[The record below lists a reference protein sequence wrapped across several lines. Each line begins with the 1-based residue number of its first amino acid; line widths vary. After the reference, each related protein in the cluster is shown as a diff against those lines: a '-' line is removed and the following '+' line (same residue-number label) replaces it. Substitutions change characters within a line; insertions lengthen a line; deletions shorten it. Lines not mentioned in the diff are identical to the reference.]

1 MSDTKPEGTLLL
13 TEKPFVFVLHNNQ
26 KVKRCDH
33 CFESGDLS
41 NCSLCD
47 KVAYCSSKCEAEA
60 WSVHKFECPNMKR
73 ISPKIVPDAV
83 RMIARIIYKL
93 KYCKGW
99 ETKGFYGSGRN
110 EFRKFSDL
118 ESHYEDLQ
126 HDRKRLQDFL
136 SLSSV
141 LKDFMGENESLPPP
155 SELLNIY
162 GRLLINSFN
171 IMDIS
176 MNTIG
181 SGLYLGTSR
190 FDHSCSPNAVAV
202 FSSTT
207 ISIRLTKPMEQF
219 DWSKVFV
226 SYIDVLQP
234 TSKRI
239 GELNKGY
246 YFECC
251 CEVCQDVRQL
261 EDMLSMSCPNT
272 NCLEPIYIP
281 EDIQDK
287 VPECPKCTKCGEQVT
302 QSRLDSYLNALD
314 FIEAQ
319 LDRMKQTSYLDVCQ
333 TSLRKTEGLF
343 HPYNV
348 YQLQILDSAF
358 SAAIDLNHWTEA
370 KEYGKKL
377 ILGQKKYYG
386 DIHPLLGQTLLK
398 TVKILLLE
406 ENEEEY
412 EREMVQSYIE
422 HAERIVKICYGEEHS
437 LYKDHVI
444 PLLDNALSF

>member
-1 MSDTKPEGTLLL
+1 
-13 TEKPFVFVLHNNQ
+13 
-26 KVKRCDH
+26 
-33 CFESGDLS
+33 
-41 NCSLCD
+41 
-47 KVAYCSSKCEAEA
+47 
-60 WSVHKFECPNMKR
+60 
-73 ISPKIVPDAV
+73 
-83 RMIARIIYKL
+83 
-93 KYCKGW
+93 
-99 ETKGFYGSGRN
+99 
-110 EFRKFSDL
+110 
-118 ESHYEDLQ
+118 
-126 HDRKRLQDFL
+126 
-136 SLSSV
+136 
-141 LKDFMGENESLPPP
+141 MGENESLPPP

-319 LDRMKQTSYLDVCQ
+319 LDRMKQTSC
-333 TSLRKTEGLF
+333 
-343 HPYNV
+343 
-348 YQLQILDSAF
+348 ILYF
-358 SAAIDLNHWTEA
+358 SEA
-370 KEYGKKL
+370 K
-377 ILGQKKYYG
+377 I
-386 DIHPLLGQTLLK
+386 
-398 TVKILLLE
+398 
-406 ENEEEY
+406 
-412 EREMVQSYIE
+412 
-422 HAERIVKICYGEEHS
+422 
-437 LYKDHVI
+437 
-444 PLLDNALSF
+444 